1 MLPRET
7 SYIILFLILSLT
19 GLGVVAWVE
28 ARQAVADSFAETV
41 RAILSGMES
50 VVVASGAFTYILI
63 EGWKMLAERYEK
75 RRYLEGRAEGLVE
88 GRTEG
93 LAEGH
98 AKGQD
103 TVLALLDEDTR
114 REVERKLRRNGND
127 SGAPRD

>member
-19 GLGVVAWVE
+19 GLSVVAWIEVRH
-28 ARQAVADSFAETV
+28 AAADSFAETV
-41 RAILSGMES
+41 RAILNGMES

-75 RRYLEGRAEGLVE
+75 RRYR
-88 GRTEG
+88 EG
-93 LAEGH
+93 LAEGL

-114 REVERKLRRNGND
+114 KEVERKLRRNGNSD
-127 SGAPRD
+127 RPD